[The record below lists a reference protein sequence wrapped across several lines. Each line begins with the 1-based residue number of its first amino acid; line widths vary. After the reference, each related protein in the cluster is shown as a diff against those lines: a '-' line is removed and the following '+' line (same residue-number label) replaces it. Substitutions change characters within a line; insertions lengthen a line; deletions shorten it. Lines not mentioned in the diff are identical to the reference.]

1 LHKHKMIEAVD
12 EEPVE
17 IEEADRVEA
26 DQMAVAGSQAVDSE
40 AGLPGEVFQE
50 AERPEVDLL
59 VAASRAGLAVGH
71 QVALAASPLPICCVG
86 LMRMVTG

>member
-1 LHKHKMIEAVD
+1 MIEAVD
-12 EEPVE
+12 EETVE
-17 IEEADRVEA
+17 IEEADRKEA
-26 DQMAVAGSQAVDSE
+26 DREE
-40 AGLPGEVFQE
+40 AGLPGEVFLV